1 MSKRIVLASSSPRR
15 KELLEQIGLQFEI
28 KESPYEEDMTAKS
41 DPYEL
46 AKFLALNKAQAI
58 VDDCKDSIIIGAD
71 TFIAL
76 EEEFLGKPG
85 SPERAKEM
93 LRQISG
99 RAIKIVTGFALID
112 TETNQVINDY
122 GEAIAHIKKLT
133 DQEIEDYVATG
144 EPIDRA
150 GAYVAQELG
159 AVFTERIEG
168 DFSAIVG
175 LPLNKIYCALGQ
187 LGINVLGGLTKV
199 KK

>member
-1 MSKRIVLASSSPRR
+1 MTKRIILASSSPRR

-28 KESPYEEDMTAKS
+28 QESSYEEDMKAKT

-46 AKFLALNKAQAI
+46 AKFLALNKAKVVADNCENSI
-58 VDDCKDSIIIGAD
+58 VIGAD
-71 TFIAL
+71 TFIVV

-85 SPERAKEM
+85 NPERAKEM
-93 LRQISG
+93 LRRISG
-99 RAIKIVTGFALID
+99 RAIKIITGFALID
-112 TETNQVINDY
+112 TEKGQIINDY

-133 DQEIEDYVATG
+133 EQEIEDYVATG

-175 LPLNKIYCALGQ
+175 LPLNKIYCALES